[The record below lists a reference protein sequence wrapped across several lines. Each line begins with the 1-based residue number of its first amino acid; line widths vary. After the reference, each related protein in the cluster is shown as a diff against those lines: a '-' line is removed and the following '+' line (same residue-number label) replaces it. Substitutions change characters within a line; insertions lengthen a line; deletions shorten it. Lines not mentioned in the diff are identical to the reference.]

1 MGPRHL
7 VWPFGTVGPVV
18 REPAHRAFK
27 IAGGQIAASLDAG
40 KSLPIPKHASG
51 DPGKRNPAIP
61 AFGLDGHRIE
71 VRDMKQFVSERHHA
85 GHINREISRLS
96 RDDGIFPVRSTRA
109 SSGKFP
115 NMTNLA
121 DRIQNRL
128 DALNLKPAV
137 VAREAGLKPD
147 YVRDVL
153 RGSKKSI
160 SAEHAAALARIL
172 QCNLNWL
179 VTGEH
184 GHMSSEEVASTFL
197 AEDPREHLGASSLE
211 KYLGK
216 VPGAIPEIDAK
227 AGAGNGNVGEHE
239 VVTIRRGEA
248 FVGHKVVSEW
258 VFPSTFL
265 RHELRMQPGEIMV
278 LEVVGDS
285 MSPSLESGDRVLVD
299 TTYAKPTPDGIYVI
313 EEGDGPMVKR
323 LQLVRR
329 SDPPEIRIISDNKH
343 HEPYTLRLDD
353 IRIIGRVSGRVTK
366 M

>member
-1 MGPRHL
+1 
-7 VWPFGTVGPVV
+7 
-18 REPAHRAFK
+18 
-27 IAGGQIAASLDAG
+27 
-40 KSLPIPKHASG
+40 
-51 DPGKRNPAIP
+51 
-61 AFGLDGHRIE
+61 
-71 VRDMKQFVSERHHA
+71 
-85 GHINREISRLS
+85 
-96 RDDGIFPVRSTRA
+96 
-109 SSGKFP
+109 
-115 NMTNLA
+115 MTTLA
-121 DRIQNRL
+121 ERIQSRL
-128 DALNLKPAV
+128 DALNLKAAV

-160 SAEHAAALARIL
+160 SAEQAAALARIL

-184 GHMSSEEVASTFL
+184 DHMSSEEVASTFL
-197 AEDPREHLGASSLE
+197 DNEQHQDFATSSLE

-216 VPGAIPEIDAK
+216 VPGAVPEIDAK
-227 AGAGNGNVGEHE
+227 AGAGNGTVGEHE
-239 VVTIRRGEA
+239 VVTLRRGEA
-248 FVGHKVVSEW
+248 YVGHRVVSEW
-258 VFPSTFL
+258 VFPPTFL

-285 MSPSLESGDRVLVD
+285 MSPTLESGDRVLVD
-299 TTYAKPTPDGIYVI
+299 TTYSKPTPDGIYVI

-353 IRIIGRVSGRVTK
+353 IRIIGRVSGRVTR